1 MRQTGKTGA
10 SQNIRQ
16 KDRKQVT
23 ADTGL
28 LRMLKGSKDLSEI
41 NMFKSSM
48 FYSVNSVRVRY
59 FKLCTIFAEE

>member
-1 MRQTGKTGA
+1 MRQTVQTGA

-23 ADTGL
+23 ADAGL
-28 LRMLKGSKDLSEI
+28 HLMLKGSKDLSEI
-41 NMFKSSM
+41 NMIKSSM